1 MPKTETLHIRVT
13 PDLKESVETTLRPLG
28 LSTGE
33 AVTIFLHQVL
43 LHRGLPFPVQTPHYN
58 ARTLAAMEE
67 ARDIAEGRIPAKS
80 YRSAEEFVEDIL
92 HA

>member
-13 PDLKESVETTLRPLG
+13 PDLKEDVETTLRPLG

-43 LHRGLPFPVQTPHYN
+43 LHR
-58 ARTLAAMEE
+58 
-67 ARDIAEGRIPAKS
+67 
-80 YRSAEEFVEDIL
+80 
-92 HA
+92 